1 MYFDFSDLHFKT
13 KGKSE
18 VKNPLHSPPKKDT
31 RRLNILF
38 QLTVLILFSFVSK

>member
-18 VKNPLHSPPKKDT
+18 TSAALPQKRIQDG
-31 RRLNILF
+31 
-38 QLTVLILFSFVSK
+38 